1 MLIKIIKRRDEI
13 IGWRRR
19 IREIELQVSNK
30 PQATGSI
37 RFLLN
42 GEAMSVSDV
51 APTTTVLNYLREEV
65 GCKGTKEGCAE
76 GDCGACTVVLAELEN
91 DEPQLKSVNACIQFV
106 PTLHGKAIFT
116 VEYLRQQNG
125 DLHPVQQAMVD
136 CHGSQCGFCTPGFV
150 MSLWRV
156 YNDHQP
162 VGTNASNEEVRSA
175 LTGNLCRCTGYRP
188 ILQAAEKMFDL
199 PEVALDKE
207 ALKKQL
213 LELNAK
219 ETQAEKVSSESFL
232 TLSHKNERFFAPVT
246 LEELLALRA
255 KYPEATILAGGTDVG
270 LWVTKQFRA
279 LDSIIYI
286 GEVVELK
293 QIEQS
298 EKGLTIGA
306 AVTLSNAY
314 QAIHNLYP
322 EMDQMWERFA
332 SQPIRNIG
340 TLGGNIANGSPIGD
354 SMPALIAA
362 SASVTL
368 QSVRGKREMPLEDLY
383 LDYMKKDLAADE
395 IVVAINLPEPSAS
408 QQLRCYK
415 LSKRHDSDISA
426 VFAAFS
432 IELDEDSVTSCKIAF
447 GGMAATPKRASQ
459 CEQFLQGSVWNEATV
474 QQAMQ
479 LLQKDYQPLSD
490 MRATDQNRMQSAMNL
505 LYRFYLETRTD
516 KPLSTDQVDV
526 FAGGR
531 DHG

>member
-1 MLIKIIKRRDEI
+1 MQIP
-13 IGWRRR
+13 
-19 IREIELQVSNK
+19 NK
-30 PQATGSI
+30 PQVTGSI

-42 GEAMSVSDV
+42 GEVMSVSDV

-76 GDCGACTVVLAELEN
+76 GDCGACTVVLAELNN

-116 VEYLRQQNG
+116 VEYLRQKNG

-150 MSLWRV
+150 MSLWQV
-156 YNDHQP
+156 YNEHQCE
-162 VGTNASNEEVRSA
+162 GTTASSDVVRSA

-199 PEVALDKE
+199 PQVVLDRE

-213 LELNAK
+213 LALE
-219 ETQAEKVSSESFL
+219 VSSESFL
-232 TLSHKNERFFAPVT
+232 VLNEKNERFFAPVT

-255 KYPEATILAGGTDVG
+255 KYPAATILAGGTDVG

-293 QIEQS
+293 RLEKS

-314 QAIHNLYP
+314 QAIHDLYP

-362 SASVTL
+362 NASVTL
-368 QSVRGKREMPLEDLY
+368 QSIRGKRDMPLENLY

-426 VFAAFS
+426 VFAAFA
-432 IELDEDSVTSCKIAF
+432 IELDEDSVKTCKVVF

-459 CEQFLQGSVWNEATV
+459 CEQFLLDSVWNEATI

-479 LLQKDYQPLSD
+479 CLQKDYQPLSD

-505 LYRFYLETRTD
+505 LYRFYLETRTHN
-516 KPLSTDQVDV
+516 PLSSDQVDV
-526 FAGGR
+526 SVRGHENG
-531 DHG
+531 